1 MKAYDAS
8 FPLNVNFFM
17 KNLKTLIF
25 GATYYAKESKDSP
38 RKRRGG
44 FTSYKGGSYIKRKLL
59 ESRLRI
65 YKAFWGVLKS
75 FDRFGKKELFQNT
88 SRRKTKL

>member
-25 GATYYAKESKDSP
+25 GATYYAKTPKDSP
-38 RKRRGG
+38 NKGRGW
-44 FTSYKGGSYIKRKLL
+44 ILKLQRWFLYQKKAL
-59 ESRLRI
+59 E
-65 YKAFWGVLKS
+65 
-75 FDRFGKKELFQNT
+75 E
-88 SRRKTKL
+88 